1 MSNIGNQAKGLLLI
15 VMMIAICVYVG
26 AKFQSK
32 IVINEPRAYEAPVA
46 PAFTAN
52 QNIWG
57 MLWETFDMFDVILLL
72 IVVGIIWYL
81 VSTRFG

>member
-15 VMMIAICVYVG
+15 VIMISICVYVG
-26 AKFQSK
+26 YKFESK
-32 IVINEPRAYEAPVA
+32 IEINATENPEAA
-46 PAFTAN
+46 AAN
-52 QNIWG
+52 ASIWQ
-57 MLWETFDMFDVILLL
+57 MLWEVFDMFDVVLLL